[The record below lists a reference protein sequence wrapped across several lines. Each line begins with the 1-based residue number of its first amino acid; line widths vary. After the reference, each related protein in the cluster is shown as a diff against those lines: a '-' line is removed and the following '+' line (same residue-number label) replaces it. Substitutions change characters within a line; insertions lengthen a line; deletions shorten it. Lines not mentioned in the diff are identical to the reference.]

1 MLLVIDLFQ
10 HKESQWAF
18 SASHE
23 IQRKILIHA
32 SIILFK
38 IFWIFLLGFIYS
50 FAKIASKTLV
60 PSWNEILS

>member
-10 HKESQWAF
+10 HK
-18 SASHE
+18 ASHE
-23 IQRKILIHA
+23 IQRNMMIHA

-38 IFWIFLLGFIYS
+38 IFLIFLLGFISS

-60 PSWNEILS
+60 PSWNEILP